1 MHCARNFIRICLP
14 AAVASVISF
23 PYGTAAVEDDSPW
36 ALYTSTVQT
45 AVEAGIQARFESCYN
60 SAKELCESERD
71 YCLMSLEEKIAY
83 HTQICYEEQQDC
95 LASCS
100 ADYEECRAAGTPS
113 SECGAKQNECFEDCN
128 EQGIQC
134 VQDAATRNYEL
145 PSAEECDNAFKKCID
160 YWSARCLNESDF
172 PIE

>member
-14 AAVASVISF
+14 AAVASIISF
-23 PYGTAAVEDDSPW
+23 PYGAAAVEDDSPW

-71 YCLMSLEEKIAY
+71 YCLMSLEEKITY
-83 HTQICYEEQQDC
+83 HIQICLEEKQDC

-100 ADYEECRAAGTPS
+100 ADYEECRATGTPQ
-113 SECGAKQNECFEDCN
+113 SECAAAREECDGICT
-128 EQGIQC
+128 EQGEQC
-134 VQDAATRNYEL
+134 TLDAINGNYEL